1 MYIFP
6 PHKETCSWNVVGS
19 SVKGEEKVSENK
31 PSSLASCN
39 EKCNTSGGLSLDL
52 YCDLTGVTS

>member
-31 PSSLASCN
+31 PSSLAS
-39 EKCNTSGGLSLDL
+39 SGFQPNVEEGA
-52 YCDLTGVTS
+52 